1 MKSAE
6 AFIVAGAAGRPVAEA
21 TAGLAADEFA
31 AWCLVANVL
40 LNLDEFVMRE

>member
-1 MKSAE
+1 
-6 AFIVAGAAGRPVAEA
+6 VAEA

-31 AWCLVANVL
+31 AWCLAANVI